1 VRRVL
6 VINGPNLGRL
16 GSREPDVY
24 GTTTHADL
32 ARACEA
38 AAAALG
44 LTAEVRQ
51 TDSESELI
59 GWIHEA
65 VDGRLPL
72 VINPA
77 AFSHYSYGL
86 RDALAMRT
94 APVIEVHISNPAARE
109 SFRHH
114 SVVSAVADGT
124 IAGLGLQ
131 SYELALAAI
140 ARLTGP
146 P

>member
-1 VRRVL
+1 MRRVL

-16 GSREPDVY
+16 GSREPEVY

-32 ARACEA
+32 AKACEA
-38 AAAALG
+38 AAGDLG

-65 VDGRLPL
+65 VDGRLPV

-77 AFSHYSYGL
+77 AFSHYSYAL

-131 SYELALAAI
+131 SYELALQAI
-140 ARLTGP
+140 ARLAGP
-146 P
+146 A